1 MKRFAKPLQAGNT
14 VELHFN
20 YAVNGVAT
28 DFPVGTDF
36 IIAFYNIN
44 RRCLFDA
51 SLTNGGIVKGV
62 TVGEYVLTMGFE
74 DTVNMPDKTIM
85 EMVTKSQDGV
95 VKHIDEDIMVTWINN
110 TINDLVR

>member
-20 YAVNGVAT
+20 YSVNDEAT
-28 DFPVGTDF
+28 DFPQGTDF
-36 IIAFYNIN
+36 IIAIYNIN

-51 SLTNGGIVKGV
+51 SLSNGGIVKGER
-62 TVGEYVLTMGFE
+62 TGEYIMTMNFD
-74 DTVNMPDKTIM
+74 DTVNMPDRTIM
-85 EMVTKSQDGV
+85 EMVTKDQEGI
-95 VKHIDEDIMVTWINN
+95 VKHIEEDIMLTWINN